1 MEHRMPPLAGLVS
14 PSAIAHG
21 IGQSLKLA
29 RAANS
34 RGGASIAPFDDHLQS
49 LDRTS
54 QGNNAA
60 ATIASEPASLD
71 QQRVEHQTA
80 MAEFEERFRR
90 LLRERGIDLQAGVT
104 LDTDRDGQVAVVGD
118 HPQKQAIEQLFHDE
132 PELKAL
138 FARLDRQA
146 SDLRAAD
153 LAAELTRLEAEA
165 PGNGTALVQELL
177 HSAPPHFSLVVAPAE
192 MSVRFS

>member
-1 MEHRMPPLAGLVS
+1 MPPLAGLVS

-34 RGGASIAPFDDHLQS
+34 RGGASVAPFGDHLQS
-49 LDRTS
+49 LDKAS
-54 QGNNAA
+54 QGNNAGA
-60 ATIASEPASLD
+60 AIADPASVD
-71 QQRVEHQTA
+71 QKRVEQQTA

-104 LDTDRDGQVAVVGD
+104 LETDRDGQIAVVGD
-118 HPQKQAIEQLFHDE
+118 HPQKQAIEQVFQDE
-132 PELKAL
+132 PDLKAL

-153 LAAELTRLEAEA
+153 LASELTRLEAEA
-165 PGNGTALVQELL
+165 PGKAAGLVQDLL
-177 HSAPPHFSLVVAPAE
+177 RSTPPHFSLVVDPAE